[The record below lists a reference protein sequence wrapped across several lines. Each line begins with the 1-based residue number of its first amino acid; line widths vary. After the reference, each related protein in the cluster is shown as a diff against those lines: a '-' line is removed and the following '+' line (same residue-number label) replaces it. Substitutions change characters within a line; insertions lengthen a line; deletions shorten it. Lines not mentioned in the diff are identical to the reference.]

1 MNMVLVRLWP
11 VYLAYALSQFGNWA
25 FRAGFVYA
33 LYDQQNGSN
42 SVLGWTIVLVYVP
55 VLLGG
60 KLLSP
65 WTDRFDSRRTL
76 IWIDI
81 SRAVLLLPLLFI
93 HDFANTG
100 VVVMSLVVVMILSLF
115 TPVFS
120 SAQSVYIRKQIDEEH
135 ITPALAVISN
145 LDWLCTLIGTM
156 CGPLLLIYLD
166 FQKIVMIDLLTF
178 IASILI
184 FYALLQKNTGGKQAP
199 QTAASAQ
206 PEAAPAGKLINLAVL
221 SIFFLNLGAGVINLY
236 PNVIARNVYGVGEIG
251 LSYVYLANGLG
262 GLLGALLIAQ
272 LRKKFQLLHIVGVA
286 SLCIALSLFLMGL
299 LNQFVVSIVAS
310 SLMLLFGQ
318 LFGVGVHSYLLK
330 NNPVSQTGR
339 ITGLFMY
346 ATFSGVAL
354 NAILF
359 ATLLSSASV
368 GVLSLFLTL
377 CAVSAGVSA
386 VLLLIYV
393 LLKSQAEKREQA
405 VTADPVKQT

>member
-1 MNMVLVRLWP
+1 MNIVLARLWP

-81 SRAVLLLPLLFI
+81 SRAVLLLPLLFVHNFTDSGI
-93 HDFANTG
+93 
-100 VVVMSLVVVMILSLF
+100 VVMSLIIVMILSLF

-135 ITPALAVISN
+135 ITPALAVVSN

-166 FQKIVMIDLLTF
+166 FQKIVFIDLLTF
-178 IASILI
+178 AASIVI
-184 FYALLQKNTGGKQAP
+184 FWALLQKNTGGKQAP
-199 QTAASAQ
+199 PSVESTKQA
-206 PEAAPAGKLINLAVL
+206 AAPTSKLINLAVL

-251 LSYVYLANGLG
+251 LSYVYVANGLG
-262 GLLGALLIAQ
+262 GLLGALLIVQ
-272 LRKKFQLLHIVGVA
+272 LRKKFQLIHIVGVA

-299 LNQFVVSIVAS
+299 LNQFTVSIIAS

-359 ATLLSSASV
+359 ATLLSKASV
-368 GVLSLFLTL
+368 EMLSLFLTL
-377 CAVSAGVSA
+377 CAGSAGISA
-386 VLLLIYV
+386 VLLLVYV
-393 LLKSQAEKREQA
+393 LLKSHAAKKEQTLA
-405 VTADPVKQT
+405 ADPLKPI